1 MEVLIGARASEKAL
15 KERDLRSYAI
25 LHFAVHAIADE
36 AHPERS
42 AVLLSP
48 GAASEDGLLQ
58 SREIEGLDLDGRIV
72 VLSACQT
79 ASGAI
84 LSGEGVLS
92 LARSFFEAGANAVIG
107 SRWPIRDEDAASLFE
122 AFYQRL
128 GAGASLSEALKQAKA
143 QAIAANRPAAAWASL
158 VLLGDGDFR
167 PFPGG
172 RPDPPAKRWPS
183 AAVLALLARCLSP
196 RSSGASPEGPL
207 PRRPADP
214 HRAGQA

>member
-1 MEVLIGARASEKAL
+1 MPLPTK
-15 KERDLRSYAI
+15 
-25 LHFAVHAIADE
+25 

-107 SRWPIRDEDAASLFE
+107 TRWPIRDDDAASLFE

-172 RPDPPAKRWPS
+172 RPARQRSGGRRRRCWPS
-183 AAVLALLARCLSP
+183 SLLPLAVLLWRLAR
-196 RSSGASPEGPL
+196 GPL

-214 HRAGQA
+214 HPAGRREGIRSPKRL

>member
-1 MEVLIGARASEKAL
+1 MLVGARASEKAL

-25 LHFAVHAIADE
+25 LHFAAHAIADE
-36 AHPERS
+36 ARPERS

-92 LARSFFEAGANAVIG
+92 LAPLLRGRRKRRHWKSLADSRRRRSVA
-107 SRWPIRDEDAASLFE
+107 FE

-128 GAGASLSEALKQAKA
+128 GAGASLSEALKQAKT

-172 RPDPPAKRWPS
+172 RPEPPAKPG
-183 AAVLALLARCLSP
+183 VGGMLALLALPLAALLWRLA
-196 RSSGASPEGPL
+196 RRPL
-207 PRRPADP
+207 PPSC
-214 HRAGQA
+214 